1 MSFALANLPPVAA
14 LSTALRAMDTGVSST
29 GTVIIKMDKVGR
41 WVYGAAGT
49 VAHPD
54 ATWAINP
61 FSFIHGYIA
70 WGPAVVLGETM
81 VPATE
86 PLPELKPAP
95 AGAEKGWEAQVG
107 LSVKCMS
114 GDDVGLEARFTTTSV
129 GGRKAIQALAVA
141 IAEQVEKDQ
150 SKPVPVVVLK
160 TDSYQHKK
168 YGRIITPVFDIVEW
182 ISMDGTDTDAAAE
195 ATTDEPVRR
204 RRA

>member
-1 MSFALANLPPVAA
+1 MSFALANLPPVSA
-14 LSTALRAMDTGVSST
+14 LSTALRAMDTGVAST

-49 VAHPD
+49 VAHPE

-61 FSFIHGYIA
+61 FSFIHGFIA
-70 WGPAVVLGETM
+70 WGPAVVLGEVM

-86 PLPELKPAP
+86 PLPELEPAP
-95 AGAEKGWEAQVG
+95 SGAPKGWEAQVG

-114 GDDVGLEARFTTTSV
+114 GDDVGMEARFTTTSV

-150 SKPVPVVVLK
+150 SKPVPVVILK

-168 YGRIITPVFDIVEW
+168 YGRIPVPIFEVVDW
-182 ISMDGTDTDAAAE
+182 ISMDGT
-195 ATTDEPVRR
+195 ATTEAEVAADEPARR

>member
-1 MSFALANLPPVAA
+1 MSFALANLPPVTA

-49 VAHPD
+49 VANPE

-86 PLPELKPAP
+86 PLPELAPAP
-95 AGAEKGWEAQVG
+95 SGAPKGWEAQVG
-107 LSVKCMS
+107 LSVKCLS
-114 GDDVGLEARFTTTSV
+114 GDDVGMEARYTTTSV
-129 GGRKAIQALAVA
+129 GGRKAIQALAIA

-150 SKPVPVVVLK
+150 SKPVPVVILK
-160 TDSYQHKK
+160 TDSYQNKK
-168 YGRIITPVFDIVEW
+168 YGRIITPVFEVIDW
-182 ISMDGTDTDAAAE
+182 ISMDGT
-195 ATTDEPVRR
+195 ATTEAEVTADEPTRR
-204 RRA
+204 RRG